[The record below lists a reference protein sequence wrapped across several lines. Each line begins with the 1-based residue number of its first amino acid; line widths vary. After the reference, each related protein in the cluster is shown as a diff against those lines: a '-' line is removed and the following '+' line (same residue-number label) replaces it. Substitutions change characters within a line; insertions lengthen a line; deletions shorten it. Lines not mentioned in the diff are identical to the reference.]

1 MHLDKINKLKE
12 LTEQLNHYRD
22 LYYNNSE
29 SLISDKQY
37 DDLFDELQSLEEE
50 TGIVM
55 SNSPTKTVG
64 YEVKSK
70 LKKVKHLKFSG
81 EVLPKITEK
90 LENGK
95 QVFDAELRSALRTYN
110 TTSKEEQ

>member
-1 MHLDKINKLKE
+1 MKIGVGSVVLSKAGRDKGRYFVVVEVVDDN
-12 LTEQLNHYRD
+12 YAR
-22 LYYNNSE
+22 
-29 SLISDKQY
+29 ISDG
-37 DDLFDELQSLEEE
+37 ELRLQERA
-50 TGIVM
+50 
-55 SNSPTKTVG
+55 
-64 YEVKSK
+64 K

>member
-1 MHLDKINKLKE
+1 MKIGVGSVVLSKAGRDKGRYFVVVEVVDDN
-12 LTEQLNHYRD
+12 YVR
-22 LYYNNSE
+22 
-29 SLISDKQY
+29 ISDG
-37 DDLFDELQSLEEE
+37 ELRLQERA
-50 TGIVM
+50 
-55 SNSPTKTVG
+55 
-64 YEVKSK
+64 K
-70 LKKVKHLKFSG
+70 LKKVKQWKFSG